1 MKSHLTSA
9 AGDKECGVFVDDDFV
24 IRTNLETLNVV
35 MRYLK
40 DAFYGSMQ
48 VYLDPLSQTPRLT

>member
-9 AGDKECGVFVDDDFV
+9 AGDKECGVFMDDDFI

-35 MRYLK
+35 MHYLW
-40 DAFYGSMQ
+40 DAFYGNMLG
-48 VYLDPLSQTPRLT
+48 YLDPLSQTPTLT

>member
-1 MKSHLTSA
+1 M
-9 AGDKECGVFVDDDFV
+9 DDDFI

-40 DAFYGSMQ
+40 DAFYGNML